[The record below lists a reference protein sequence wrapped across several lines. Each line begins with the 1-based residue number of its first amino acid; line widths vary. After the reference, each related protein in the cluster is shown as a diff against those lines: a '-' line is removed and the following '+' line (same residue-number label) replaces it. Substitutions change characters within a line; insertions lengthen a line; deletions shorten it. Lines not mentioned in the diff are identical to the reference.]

1 MGLIVGLEHDGM
13 RQGVVERQAAIRQP
27 ARFCYL
33 EVARDQGVG
42 KTPRALALVTACV
55 RLCTQSLP

>member
-1 MGLIVGLEHDGM
+1 M